1 MAYTPKLNH
10 IAGAC
15 ALLFCIN
22 AQTFAQSETQLSPVV
37 VTGETDNLISQETQ
51 AGFGGKWI
59 DQTKSV
65 NTVTREQID
74 KTMAQKTSEVL
85 KNDASVQANY
95 SPLGYYESF
104 AIRGFGL
111 DFGTAYQLNGMPL
124 AAEAHIPLENKE
136 RVEVIKGVS
145 GAETGAISP
154 GGYINFVTKRPTHI
168 NSATI
173 GYGERGTFSQAVD
186 FGRWLNQE
194 KTLGIRLNAAN
205 ETIKPYAREATGD
218 RQFISAAIDATLSSR
233 TKIETDFDYQKKSQF
248 TQPGWQLLGGTTL
261 PQINPEQVLAVQPWR
276 KPTTTEQAN
285 FGARLTHELES
296 GWKLNT
302 GYQIS
307 RIVTS
312 DNSSFPWGCP
322 SGIAQSWVG
331 SYQYP
336 STSNS
341 FCSDG
346 KFSVSDFS
354 SNGEV
359 RNNQKAKLEVS
370 GTTRISNLDHK
381 IVTGISYF
389 HRRVAQPNF
398 RWKDARDAE
407 LEAPPTADDYAFG
420 NIYTSPNGSINY
432 PGSGVP
438 FIDNFGYS
446 HSQSSAYIQ
455 DTITGIGKFTFTGS
469 LQAIEVREQWKT
481 FNSNAGSYVHGGMGQ
496 GLVLPSLAISYP
508 LTATSKNY
516 VSYSEGIELGGRAP
530 LIATN
535 FGQVLGIKKT
545 DQIEVGNKTMLSNNL
560 QSSIAI
566 FQIQKPYEYTTVS
579 NNLFG
584 EFVQRGTQKHTG
596 LELGLSGRATN
607 RLSIQT
613 SAMVI
618 DAVTEGTGDQF
629 DGKKAMNVPKF
640 KLATFASYRIPG
652 LEQTALNGGWVYES
666 SKYAK
671 RDNTVKVPGYHRI
684 DAGLTQ
690 TLKMN
695 NTKTTLNFYVENLF
709 DKGYW
714 RDVSEY
720 LGDAYLI
727 PGAPRIFRATA
738 KFDF

>member
-15 ALLFCIN
+15 ALLFWIN

-37 VTGETDNLISQETQ
+37 VTGESNNLISQEIQ

-59 DQTKSV
+59 DQTRSV
-65 NTVTREQID
+65 NTITREQID
-74 KTMAQKTSEVL
+74 KTMAQRTSEVL
-85 KNDASVQANY
+85 GNDASVQANY

-124 AAEAHIPLENKE
+124 AAEANIPLENKE

-205 ETIKPYAREATGD
+205 ETIKPYARQATGD

-233 TKIETDFDYQKKSQF
+233 TKIETDFDYQKRSQF

-322 SGIAQSWVG
+322 SGIAQSWV
-331 SYQYP
+331 SPYQYP
-336 STSNS
+336 TSSNS
-341 FCSDG
+341 FCTDG

-370 GTTRISNLDHK
+370 GTTLISNLDHK
-381 IVTGISYF
+381 IVTGMSYF
-389 HRRVAQPNF
+389 HRRVAQPNY
-398 RWKDARDAE
+398 RWKDAQDAE
-407 LEAPPTADDYAFG
+407 LRNPPTANDYAFG
-420 NIYTSPNGSINY
+420 NIFTSPNGSVNY
-432 PGSGVP
+432 PGSNVA

-446 HSQSSAYIQ
+446 HEQSSAYVH
-455 DTITGIGKFTFTGS
+455 DTITGIGKFTINGS

-496 GLVLPSLAISYP
+496 GLVLPSLALSYP
-508 LTATSKNY
+508 LTSTSKNY
-516 VSYSEGIELGGRAP
+516 ISYSEGIELGGRAP

-535 FGQVLGIKKT
+535 FGQVMGIKKT
-545 DQIEVGNKTMLSNNL
+545 DQIEVGNKTMLLNNL

-566 FQIQKPYEYTTVS
+566 FQIKKPYEYTTVS

-613 SAMVI
+613 SAMLI

-629 DGKKAMNVPKF
+629 DGMKAMNVPKF
-640 KLATFASYRIPG
+640 KFASFASYRLPG
-652 LEQTALNGGWVYES
+652 LEHTTLNGGWVYEG

-695 NTKTTLNFYVENLF
+695 NTKTTLSLYVANLF

-727 PGAPRIFRATA
+727 PGAPRTLRATA
-738 KFDF
+738 RFDF